1 MALIIS
7 TIYIFSSL
15 IFCFNFDTTW
25 GKCTLLNNGN
35 SISDSELIDIIYNE
49 INALND
55 LYGIIPKKQFS
66 ITITNDNSLR
76 IMSNHWEWSLGI
88 TYTKPDRIIIKDPAL
103 SKISKTKFIKVIKH
117 ELNHLMLNR
126 YKFYYTIPRWFK
138 EGLAMKYADEISL
151 NHKISI
157 AKNLYN
163 KNLFDIDK
171 YKNFNHF
178 NRQEFNFAYSLSGV
192 YILVLE
198 KLYGNNI
205 TQFIINDLYNG
216 KNFEI
221 AFYNSTGKSINEFKI
236 ISYDAIKS
244 HFFWYKLIGLPKN
257 IFSLMPL
264 LLVLGFYIKS
274 KRNKKIREQ
283 WELEEKIEDLENSI
297 NK

>member
-205 TQFIINDLYNG
+205 TQFII
-216 KNFEI
+216 
-221 AFYNSTGKSINEFKI
+221 